1 MIKQGIRISWYS
13 SQEFIELD
21 FAQLSQNTQITT
33 TREWW
38 IDDEQLVTYNV
49 VSECS
54 QSSDGVVTLVIRYDH
69 KLNPHLDRSC
79 VYWGTS
85 TIVINPDATSGKAS
99 WSDASVSAHN
109 GDTEWEKIGDLLAGQ
124 RRRVTTTK
132 IMRQQQQFRQDLIA
146 LGIANGQKPK
156 CELTGETEQS
166 ALEAAHIVAVKNDG
180 NEVVQNGL
188 LLRAD
193 IHRLYDAGA
202 FTINIKGEVS
212 IISDQLSTTY
222 RKLLSG
228 KVLSPEVLDRVQDAL
243 IHVEQS

>member
-38 IDDEQLVTYNV
+38 IDEKQLVTYNV

-54 QSSDGVVTLVIRYDH
+54 QNSDGVVTLVIRYDH
-69 KLNPHLDRSC
+69 KLNPHLDRSR

-99 WSDASVSAHN
+99 WCDASVSAHN
-109 GDTEWEKIGDLLAGQ
+109 GDTEWEKIGDLLTGQ
-124 RRRVTTTK
+124 RRRVPTTK
-132 IMRQQQQFRQDLIA
+132 LMRQQQQFRLDLIA
-146 LGIANGQKPK
+146 LGFVNKQEPK
-156 CELTGETEQS
+156 CELTGETELL
-166 ALEAAHIVAVKNDG
+166 ALEAAHIIAVKSGG

-193 IHRLYDAGA
+193 IHRLYDAKA
-202 FTINIKGEVS
+202 FTINSEGEVC
-212 IISDQLSTTY
+212 ITSDQLSKTY

-243 IHVEQS
+243 IYAEQF